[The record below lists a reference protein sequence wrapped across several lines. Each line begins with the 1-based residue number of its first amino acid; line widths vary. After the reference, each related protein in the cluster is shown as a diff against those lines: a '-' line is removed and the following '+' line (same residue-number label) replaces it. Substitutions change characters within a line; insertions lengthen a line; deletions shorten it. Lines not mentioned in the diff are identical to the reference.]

1 MMRIGMIR
9 AGWKRSILCGTLSS
23 SLAILTATA
32 SAETIEGALAKAYN
46 NNPTLNAER
55 ATVRAVDENVPQ
67 ALSGYRP
74 RVSATMEAERS
85 TTENRRNSFT
95 PLGQPTGTV
104 IESNSLTTRGVGLNV
119 SQTIFNGNRT
129 YNEKRTAESE
139 VLASREVLRNVE
151 QNTLL
156 DAAEAYMNVLYNSAI
171 LDLRRNNLKFLRA
184 ELDATRERFRAGVVT
199 RTDVAQAEASVAG
212 AVSEISLAEESLA
225 AARANY
231 REVVGE
237 EAQSLSAGRAIDRL
251 LPKTLPEAVDLSLR
265 DHPAIKAALHGADAA
280 SLRVKSIESELLPTL
295 SVQGNV
301 SAYLDPQVNVQR
313 TRSASLLGVLTVPIY
328 EGGGTYSRARQAKET
343 YGARRLEADAKRNEV
358 RAAVVSSWATLASA
372 KSQIASATAQI
383 DAAGLA
389 LAGVQEE
396 LKVGERTTND
406 VLDAQLTLLTAQT
419 FLVQAQR
426 DRIVA
431 SYSLLA
437 AVGGLTAD
445 RLALKVQ
452 RYNPSTHYNQVR
464 DKWWGLRTPS
474 GQ

>member
-1 MMRIGMIR
+1 MMRIRVIPLE
-9 AGWKRSILCGTLSS
+9 WKRSILCGTLSS
-23 SLAILTATA
+23 VLTVLAGTAG
-32 SAETIEGALAKAYN
+32 AETIEGALAKAYN
-46 NNPTLNAER
+46 NNPTLNSER
-55 ATVRAVDENVPQ
+55 AIVRATDENVPQ

-74 RVSATMEAERS
+74 RITATMEAERS
-85 TTENRRNSFT
+85 TVENRTVNPLTTQTAINS
-95 PLGQPTGTV
+95 
-104 IESNSLTTRGVGLNV
+104 NDLTTRGVGLNV
-119 SQTIFNGNRT
+119 RQTIFNGNRT
-129 YNEKRTAESE
+129 RNETRTAESE
-139 VLASREVLRNVE
+139 VLAARETLRNVE

-156 DAAEAYMNVLYNSAI
+156 DAAEAYMNVLYTSAI
-171 LDLRRNNLKFLRA
+171 LDLRKNNLRFLRA
-184 ELDATRERFRAGVVT
+184 ELEATRERFRAGVVT

-237 EAQSLSAGRAIDRL
+237 EAQNLSAGRAIDRL
-251 LPKTLPEAVDLSLR
+251 LPKTLPEAVDLGLR
-265 DHPAIKAALHGADAA
+265 DHPAVKAALHGADAA
-280 SLRVKSIESELLPTL
+280 SLRVKAIESELLPTL

-313 TRSASLLGVLTVPIY
+313 SRSASLLGVLTVPIY
-328 EGGGTYSRARQAKET
+328 EGGQTYSRARQAKES
-343 YGARRLEADAKRNEV
+343 YGARRLDADAKRNQV

-389 LAGVQEE
+389 LSGVQEE

-406 VLDAQLTLLTAQT
+406 VLNAQLTLLTAQT

-431 SYSLLA
+431 SYSLLS

-445 RLALKVQ
+445 RLGLRVQ